1 MTMAESASLSQACVR
16 AARISAE
23 APLTTRIAVIC
34 CHSCQQRQNPNRY
47 TVRTEFLRLT
57 AVERGLVGGFGP
69 EKKDVF
75 ERDE

>member
-57 AVERGLVGGFGP
+57 GLLNYYYR
-69 EKKDVF
+69 KAA
-75 ERDE
+75 